1 MEMKE
6 RIQQKAEE
14 LFRSYGVRSVTM
26 DEIATQLGISKKT
39 IYQFFADKEEI
50 VSAVFQSMIAE
61 HKECCLKDKELA
73 LDPIHE
79 IFLAYDMTM
88 EMFRHMNASIIYDL
102 MKYHPMVYTKFAEFK
117 NKFLLQII
125 TNNLKKGIEI
135 GIYRPEINIDILSRF
150 RIESAMMP
158 FNPQIFPDNGKNIA
172 AIEGEIFYHFMYGI
186 VNAKGLKLI
195 EKYKKQRQSK

>member
-50 VSAVFQSMIAE
+50 VAAVFQSMISQ
-61 HKECCLKDKELA
+61 HKDCCLKDKESA
-73 LDPIHE
+73 IDPVHE
-79 IFLAYDMTM
+79 IFLAYDMVM

-102 MKYHPMVYTKFAEFK
+102 MKYHPQVYTKFHEFK
-117 NKFLLQII
+117 TKFLHQMISS
-125 TNNLKKGIEI
+125 NLEKGIAM
-135 GIYRPEINIDILSRF
+135 GLYREDINIDVMTRF

-158 FNPQIFPDNGKNIA
+158 FNSQVFPDNSKNLA

>member
-6 RIQQKAEE
+6 RIQHKAEE
-14 LFRSYGVRSVTM
+14 LFRAYGVRSVTM

-39 IYQFFADKEEI
+39 IYQYFADKEEI
-50 VSAVFQSMIAE
+50 VAAVFQQMISG
-61 HKECCLKDKELA
+61 HKECCLKDKA
-73 LDPIHE
+73 SAQDPIHE
-79 IFLAYDMTM
+79 IFLAHDMAV
-88 EMFRHMNASIIYDL
+88 EMFRHMNAAIIFDL
-102 MKYHPMVYTKFAEFK
+102 MKYHPMVYSKFEEFK

-125 TNNLKKGIEI
+125 TANLQKGIEM
-135 GIYRPEINIDILSRF
+135 GIYRPEINIDVMSRY

-158 FNPQIFPDNGKNIA
+158 FNPHVFPDNNKNLA
-172 AIEGEIFYHFMYGI
+172 VIESELFFHFMYGI